1 MHKNQNLLQNAKYLV
16 GTHKKSLTSDTHVN
30 EYK

>member
-1 MHKNQNLLQNAKYLV
+1 MPQNQNLLQNPKYLV
-16 GTHKKSLTSDTHVN
+16 GTPKQSLTSDKHVN